1 MFGFD
6 HVALRYTRTNEIFA
20 TEYFGLRLYGFFSGG
35 SDLRYCTDGS
45 GGPVCGFMASA
56 SIKMRKVVGKRT
68 IRVTQGDR
76 VQLNW
81 QTDEKVELHLH
92 GIDQKTVVLPG
103 VGGTMRFTA
112 EATGRFPV
120 TSHGFGNKAGHHHG
134 PGALMYVE
142 VYPK

>member
-1 MFGFD
+1 MRRLTKILLQSSMVAGFLPLFL
-6 HVALRYTRTNEIFA
+6 AIFLA
-20 TEYFGLRLYGFFSGG
+20 GPAPIMAE
-35 SDLRYCTDGS
+35 TDPAVRILS
-45 GGPVCGFMASA
+45 V
-56 SIKMRKVVGKRT
+56 SIEKRKVVGERT

-92 GIDQKTVVLPG
+92 GIDQKTEVLPG
-103 VGGTMRFTA
+103 SGGTMRFTA
-112 EATGRFPV
+112 KATGRFPV
-120 TSHGFGNKAGHHHG
+120 TSHGFGNEAGHHHG